1 MLLATVLM
9 TVMVAAAS
17 LAASAAEID
26 GNRSRAGFTLETR
39 WGQQLQGRFPSMR
52 GAVDD
57 LGNGHHRV
65 RLILSTTDVEIVG
78 HSGYSQATRG
88 SGFFDAG
95 HWPQA
100 EFLSDPYPPELLR
113 DGGQL
118 GGLLSLRGVQRRETF
133 VLLPAGCDRPAYDC
147 DVVAVGRVDRDDYG
161 MDRWRIAVGDDVRF
175 NLRIR
180 VRADASQ

>member
-1 MLLATVLM
+1 MLL
-9 TVMVAAAS
+9 TVMFAAAS
-17 LAASAAEID
+17 LATSAAEID
-26 GNRSRAGFTLETR
+26 AHRSRAGFTLQTR
-39 WGQQLQGRFPSMR
+39 WGQQLEGHFPSMR

-57 LGNGHHRV
+57 LGDGHHRV

-78 HSGYSQATRG
+78 HSGYSRATRG

-100 EFLSDPYPPELLR
+100 EFLSDPYPPGLLR

-118 GGLLSLRGVQRRETF
+118 GGLLSLRGVQRREIF

-147 DVVAVGRVDRDDYG
+147 DVVAVGRIDRDDYG
-161 MDRWRIAVGDDVRF
+161 MDRWRIAVDNDVRF
-175 NLRIR
+175 TLHIR
-180 VRADASQ
+180 VHADAGQ